1 MNQPTVD
8 QRASEWLEMLRLQ
21 KESHLSVNDWCKEN
35 HLGPDAFYYRRRQ
48 LNRMGIGNIDIHA
61 RKRSDTSPEFVE
73 LPAVKPAIGEI
84 KPGSERLEASTASI
98 QFGDTI
104 IRLTNA
110 ASPELITAIVRACHA
125 E

>member
-1 MNQPTVD
+1 MNQSTFD
-8 QRASEWLEMLRLQ
+8 ERASEWLEMLRLQ

-35 HLGPDAFYYRRRQ
+35 HLGRDAFYYRRRQ
-48 LNRMGIGNIDIHA
+48 LNRMGIGDIDIHA
-61 RKRSDTSPEFVE
+61 LKRSDASPEFVE
-73 LPAVKPAIGEI
+73 LSAVESTTSESEPALGGFE
-84 KPGSERLEASTASI
+84 SCTASI
-98 QFGDTI
+98 QFGDTM

>member
-1 MNQPTVD
+1 MNQSTVD
-8 QRASEWLEMLRLQ
+8 ERASEWLEMLRLQ
-21 KESHLSVNDWCKEN
+21 KESHLTVTDWCKEN
-35 HLGPDAFYYRRRQ
+35 HLGRDAFYYRRQ
-48 LNRMGIGNIDIHA
+48 KLNRMGIGDIDIYA
-61 RKRSDTSPEFVE
+61 RKRSEESFEFVE
-73 LPAVKPAIGEI
+73 VSAVDPATAESEPA
-84 KPGSERLEASTASI
+84 SEKVDISTASI